1 MHVLRPQTTM
11 MDADSPVSDRKTEA
25 HAARGAIARI
35 VYAEERLEN
44 LGQQFLG
51 NPRAGITNVNQNRLI
66 GGFHLDV
73 HGSSPRSMP
82 DRVPDNVLHCAAQQ
96 FPVSL

>member
-1 MHVLRPQTTM
+1 MTVVTPPAEGLQSWMHVLRPQTTM
-11 MDADSPVSDRKTEA
+11 MDADGPVSDRKTEA

-51 NPRAGITNVNQNRLI
+51 NSWAGITNVNQNRLI
-66 GGFHLDV
+66 GDI
-73 HGSSPRSMP
+73 
-82 DRVPDNVLHCAAQQ
+82 AAH
-96 FPVSL
+96 PWCVYGAV